1 MNLVRLLL
9 VLFVLA
15 PGGAAAAD
23 PLAGF
28 QGPANGALPPHPSLY
43 SFADVYRLTVGA
55 AAVGGYPLGDGGAVE
70 SPVRVAVAQSQPA
83 AELRFSVS
91 RVAQPEKWMLLL
103 AGLALAGWVAH
114 RRLVHSY

>member
-9 VLFVLA
+9 VLFVFA
-15 PGGAAAAD
+15 PGATAAD

-28 QGPANGALPPHPSLY
+28 QGAANGALPPHPSLY

-91 RVAQPEKWMLLL
+91 RVAQPGKWMLFL